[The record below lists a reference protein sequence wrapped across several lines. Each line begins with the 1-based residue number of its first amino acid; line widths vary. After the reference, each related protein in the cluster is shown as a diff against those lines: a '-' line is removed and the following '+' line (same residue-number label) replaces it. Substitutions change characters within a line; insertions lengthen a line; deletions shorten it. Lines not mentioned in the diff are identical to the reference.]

1 MGICGFREQQIKSF
15 CDAPVTNIQS
25 LIPKTILKID
35 TIFPILQN
43 RNRDLEKI
51 KYIKI
56 LLLYKKQKNDSNPLL
71 ESQVRILHITYETS
85 PLLLALIYA
94 YPKNCI
100 LSLLMYQFSPK
111 ISFLN
116 MIFLLKIN
124 YMLTFSIILVRNMNK
139 LLRNLYQTHVYT
151 HVEK

>member
-15 CDAPVTNIQS
+15 CDALVTNIQS

-56 LLLYKKQKNDSNPLL
+56 LLLYKRQKNDSNPLL

-100 LSLLMYQFSPK
+100 LSLLMYRFSPK
-111 ISFLN
+111 ISFLK

-124 YMLTFSIILVRNMNK
+124 YMLI
-139 LLRNLYQTHVYT
+139 
-151 HVEK
+151 